1 MARFV
6 PGNKFSCI
14 RINYLLFILLPLYNL
29 SRGDGVDAGGS
40 GRRRAG
46 CHCGVLSCGVLIGVP
61 ETTTPVWSW
70 WGSPWAGGVGQKPS
84 EKSDVGEG
92 EEELQSFDCAETLL
106 TWERFP
112 TLKRSALDGGNHNT
126 RPGRCR
132 VVGGC
137 AVVKPSVAV
146 GAQHQS
152 SQTRRKIKQF
162 LVFMKNAC
170 DSPATSNEKP
180 PAVQSST

>member
-1 MARFV
+1 MCCPVLWCRPGAAHSLADSLVIMARFV

-61 ETTTPVWSW
+61 ETTTPVWRW

-92 EEELQSFDCAETLL
+92 EEELQSFDCAEALL

-112 TLKRSALDGGNHNT
+112 TLKRSALDGGNHNS

-132 VVGGC
+132 VVGGLC
-137 AVVKPSVAV
+137 CCEALRGSGGSAPKFP
-146 GAQHQS
+146 
-152 SQTRRKIKQF
+152 
-162 LVFMKNAC
+162 NA
-170 DSPATSNEKP
+170 S
-180 PAVQSST
+180 

>member
-1 MARFV
+1 MCCPVLWCRPGAAHSLADSLVIMARFV

-84 EKSDVGEG
+84 EKSDIGEG
-92 EEELQSFDCAETLL
+92 EEELQSFDCAEALL

-132 VVGGC
+132 VVGGLC
-137 AVVKPSVAV
+137 CCEALRGSGGSAPKFP
-146 GAQHQS
+146 
-152 SQTRRKIKQF
+152 
-162 LVFMKNAC
+162 NA
-170 DSPATSNEKP
+170 S
-180 PAVQSST
+180 

>member
-1 MARFV
+1 MV
-6 PGNKFSCI
+6 
-14 RINYLLFILLPLYNL
+14 
-29 SRGDGVDAGGS
+29 V
-40 GRRRAG
+40 
-46 CHCGVLSCGVLIGVP
+46 
-61 ETTTPVWSW
+61 TTTRGRADAAW
-70 WGSPWAGGVGQKPS
+70 W
-84 EKSDVGEG
+84 
-92 EEELQSFDCAETLL
+92 
-106 TWERFP
+106 
-112 TLKRSALDGGNHNT
+112 
-126 RPGRCR
+126 
-132 VVGGC
+132 GGC

>member
-1 MARFV
+1 MLWCRPGAAHSLADSLVIMARFV

-61 ETTTPVWSW
+61 ETTTPVWRW

-92 EEELQSFDCAETLL
+92 EEALQSFVCAKELL

-112 TLKRSALDGGNHNT
+112 TLKRSALDGGNHNS

-132 VVGGC
+132 VVGGLC
-137 AVVKPSVAV
+137 CCEALRGSGGSAPKFP
-146 GAQHQS
+146 
-152 SQTRRKIKQF
+152 
-162 LVFMKNAC
+162 NA
-170 DSPATSNEKP
+170 S
-180 PAVQSST
+180 

>member
-1 MARFV
+1 MCCPVLWCRPGAAHSLADSLVIMARLV

-61 ETTTPVWSW
+61 ETTTPMWRW

-92 EEELQSFDCAETLL
+92 EEELQSFDCAEALL

-132 VVGGC
+132 VVGGLC
-137 AVVKPSVAV
+137 CCEALRGSGGSAPKFP
-146 GAQHQS
+146 
-152 SQTRRKIKQF
+152 
-162 LVFMKNAC
+162 NA
-170 DSPATSNEKP
+170 S
-180 PAVQSST
+180 

>member
-1 MARFV
+1 MCCPVLWCRPGAAHSLADSLVIMARFV

-61 ETTTPVWSW
+61 ETTTPMWRW

-92 EEELQSFDCAETLL
+92 EEELQSFDCAEALL

-132 VVGGC
+132 VVGGLC
-137 AVVKPSVAV
+137 CCEALRGSGGSAPKFP
-146 GAQHQS
+146 
-152 SQTRRKIKQF
+152 
-162 LVFMKNAC
+162 NA
-170 DSPATSNEKP
+170 S
-180 PAVQSST
+180 

>member
-1 MARFV
+1 MASPCVLPCAVV
-6 PGNKFSCI
+6 PARCSPFPCRLIGDHGKICSWKQIFLYSY
-14 RINYLLFILLPLYNL
+14 YLLFILLPLYNL

-61 ETTTPVWSW
+61 ETTTPMWRW

-92 EEELQSFDCAETLL
+92 EEELQSFDCAEALL

-112 TLKRSALDGGNHNT
+112 TLKRSALDGGNHNS

-132 VVGGC
+132 VVGGLC
-137 AVVKPSVAV
+137 CCEALRGSGGSAPKFP
-146 GAQHQS
+146 
-152 SQTRRKIKQF
+152 
-162 LVFMKNAC
+162 NA
-170 DSPATSNEKP
+170 S
-180 PAVQSST
+180 

>member
-1 MARFV
+1 MCCPVLWCRPGAAHSLADSLVIMARFV

-61 ETTTPVWSW
+61 ETTTPMWRW

-92 EEELQSFDCAETLL
+92 EEELQSFDCAEALL

-112 TLKRSALDGGNHNT
+112 TLKRSALDGGNHNS

-132 VVGGC
+132 VVGGLC
-137 AVVKPSVAV
+137 CCEALRGSGGSAPKFP
-146 GAQHQS
+146 
-152 SQTRRKIKQF
+152 
-162 LVFMKNAC
+162 NA
-170 DSPATSNEKP
+170 S
-180 PAVQSST
+180 